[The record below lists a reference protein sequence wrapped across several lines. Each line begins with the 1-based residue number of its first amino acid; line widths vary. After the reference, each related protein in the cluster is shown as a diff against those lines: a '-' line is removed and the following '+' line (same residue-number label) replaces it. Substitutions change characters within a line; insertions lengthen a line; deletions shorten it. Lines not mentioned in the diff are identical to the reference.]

1 MMNDRKNKKRDENP
15 DNYNTIDNID
25 EYLRG
30 VEASDILRI
39 MRFNGNG

>member
-1 MMNDRKNKKRDENP
+1 MNDRKNKKREENP
-15 DNYNTIDNID
+15 DDYNTIDNID

-30 VEASDILRI
+30 VVAADSFRI